1 MLGEHEKANFF
12 MVYNTHASRNF
23 KGGGRNYLEKGG
35 GGGGPTTYS
44 GQFVFKK
51 GGAPPLHGSAPTML
65 PCTYFTQGTQ
75 CVLGN
80 PNPFGQVEK
89 GTWCR

>member
-1 MLGEHEKANFF
+1 MLGEHEKAIFSWCITL
-12 MVYNTHASRNF
+12 MQAGILRAGAEVTSKKR
-23 KGGGRNYLEKGG
+23 

-89 GTWCR
+89 GTWYR